1 VIRAVRKIA
10 RWGQSAA
17 GAYAAGAQLR
27 PREPAV
33 IDDLG
38 ELTFAEVHERTNRLG
53 SALPD
58 VGIGAGDSV
67 ALMCRN
73 HRGFVETVVALSKLG
88 ANTLLLNTGFA
99 GPQLAD
105 VVERENPGAVVYDQE
120 FTNLVGGALH
130 GRQGFVA

>member
-1 VIRAVRKIA
+1 MRKIA

-53 SALPD
+53 SALAD
-58 VGIGAGDSV
+58 EGIGAGDSV